1 MQLFHLDGWAV
12 VPTAGQPSRLRVLG
26 SVEVWVIFINYDDIR
41 KEVIL
46 VS

>member
-1 MQLFHLDGWAV
+1 MQLFNLDGWVA
-12 VPTAGQPSRLRVLG
+12 VPTAGQSSRLRVLG